1 MQFLC
6 CHVYNFVQAHKEEK
20 VKRATQK
27 SLNSSA
33 HLRRVTQIWK
43 WFMTLKSA
51 VITGGEQWF
60 AIYLP

>member
-27 SLNSSA
+27 SLSRSA
-33 HLRRVTQIWK
+33 HLRSVTQIWK

-51 VITGGEQWF
+51 VITGGEQ
-60 AIYLP
+60 